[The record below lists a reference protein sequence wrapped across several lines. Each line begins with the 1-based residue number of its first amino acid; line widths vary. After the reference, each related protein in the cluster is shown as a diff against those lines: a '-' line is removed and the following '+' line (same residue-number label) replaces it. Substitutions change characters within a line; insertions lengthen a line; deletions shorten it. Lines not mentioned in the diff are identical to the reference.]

1 MMRLNLLKN
10 TKLPLKNRLT
20 YFFLSITLISVILF
34 TWFMYVSFDSG
45 LEKSTKLR
53 LISEFNGFARDYE
66 NDRNTSFKNSY
77 IIHFYFDKLPNLS
90 LEGIPIFDSLIL
102 NDDEFEA
109 VFGNDL
115 LPNSDKNEP
124 IYVVYTN
131 KLHDNRQLYVMA
143 KYDIKLVGDDFD
155 DFQENQIQFILQIS
169 FSYLILS
176 ILALWYYS
184 RIIGKKTEE
193 LVKWAEKTSQH
204 FYQTSTPDFKFNEF
218 NRIAECL
225 NRSLTTNA
233 ALIDKE
239 KRFLSHASHELRTP
253 IATIRANIEIFE
265 KMPIPEMAKSP
276 LARLDRA
283 SINMQLITETLLWL
297 ARQSDCKLALSQVNV
312 TQLLA
317 RLIDEQQYLIQGE
330 EVEVIKSLGLNTLL
344 SLPESPL
351 MIVLNNLIRNA
362 FQYTH
367 QGWIKVSYSDNHIII
382 ENKNAEHQNE
392 NTIDSFGLGLE
403 LTQRICQKLNWKLEI
418 SFQQG
423 GVLARLQ
430 LPETRI

>member
-1 MMRLNLLKN
+1 MMRLNLLKHK
-10 TKLPLKNRLT
+10 KLPLKNRLS
-20 YFFLSITLISVILF
+20 YFFLSIILISVILF
-34 TWFMYVSFDSG
+34 AWFMYVSFDSG
-45 LEKSTKLR
+45 LEKSTKLH
-53 LISEFNGFARDYE
+53 LISGFNGFARDYE
-66 NDRNTSFKNSY
+66 NDRETSFKNSY
-77 IIHFYFDKLPNLS
+77 IINFYFDKPPDLT
-90 LEGIPIFDSLIL
+90 LEGISIFDGLSL
-102 NDDEFEA
+102 NDDEFDA
-109 VFGNDL
+109 IFGNDL

-131 KLHDNRQLYVMA
+131 KLHDNRQLYVIA
-143 KYDIKLVGDDFD
+143 KYDIELVGEDFD
-155 DFQENQIQFILQIS
+155 NFQENQIQFTLLIA

-184 RIIGKKTEE
+184 RIIGKKTED

-204 FYQTSTPDFKFNEF
+204 FFQTNTPDFKFNEF

-239 KRFLSHASHELRTP
+239 KRFLAHASHELRTP

-265 KMPIPEMAKSP
+265 KMPIPDIAKSP
-276 LARLDRA
+276 LERLDRA
-283 SINMQLITETLLWL
+283 SSNMQLITETLLWL
-297 ARQSDCKLALSQVNV
+297 ARQSDCQPAMSQLDL
-312 TQLLA
+312 TQLLTG
-317 RLIDEQQYLIQGE
+317 LIDEQRYLIQGE
-330 EVEVIKSLGLNTLL
+330 AVDVITSLGRNRLILL
-344 SLPESPL
+344 PASPL

-367 QGWIKVSYSDNHIII
+367 QGWIKISYSDNYVII
-382 ENKNAEHQNE
+382 ENKDAEQDNE
-392 NTIDSFGLGLE
+392 NTLDSFGLGLE
-403 LTQRICQKLNWKLEI
+403 LTQRICLKLNWKLEI

-430 LPETRI
+430 LPDIEA